1 MNDIFSFISHTSSAI
16 EESLNNTLDF
26 CCRISSKRT
35 KELSSFPFLVDL
47 LGDALH
53 TENLRETAHCRILYG
68 LLQNK
73 DIQRDFIEYFLPDI
87 DCSFESI
94 EIPYPDKRRIDLTI
108 KGDTFFLIIE
118 NKINGACEQKRQID
132 RYVQTALNYYSANE
146 IYVLYLCGESNKYPS
161 EYSISSD
168 TKDLLCD
175 RIICKNYKDNITP
188 WVASV
193 YEHVDFDEQPFLKSA
208 LLMYRT
214 YLENKYNINSQYKE
228 MNNKLDQTIIETLG
242 LESMSLKEKI
252 NVVEDQI
259 NNIDKISE
267 RLSSLLQ
274 EYKSQNNEKNISQWY
289 DECVKILSG
298 HPVLTMADNIEF
310 GFDFK
315 YRNTR
320 FRCCVSYDN
329 NKKPFWGISGLTE
342 NIYSRP
348 NVFNDLQ
355 NFVLQSNKGFHN
367 DEYNSE
373 EWAVSDYEDESEI
386 VNKFITLTRLICSS
400 EQFTLIE

>member
-118 NKINGACEQKRQID
+118 NKINGACEQNKQID

-161 EYSISSD
+161 EYSMSSD
-168 TKDLLCD
+168 IKEQLGD
-175 RIICKNYKDNITP
+175 RIICRNYKDNITP

-259 NNIDKISE
+259 NNIDKISK
-267 RLSSLLQ
+267 RLSFLLQ
-274 EYKSQNNEKNISQWY
+274 EYKSQNNEKNIRQWY
-289 DECVKILSG
+289 DECVNILSG
-298 HPVLTMADNIEF
+298 HPVLTMAKKIEF

-329 NKKPFWGISGLTE
+329 NKKPYWGISGLTE
-342 NIYSRP
+342 NINSCQDI
-348 NVFNDLQ
+348 FNDLQ

-367 DEYNSE
+367 NEYNSK
-373 EWAVSDYEDESEI
+373 EWVVSDYEDESEI

-400 EQFTLIE
+400 EQCTLIE

>member
-1 MNDIFSFISHTSSAI
+1 
-16 EESLNNTLDF
+16 
-26 CCRISSKRT
+26 
-35 KELSSFPFLVDL
+35 
-47 LGDALH
+47 
-53 TENLRETAHCRILYG
+53 
-68 LLQNK
+68 
-73 DIQRDFIEYFLPDI
+73 
-87 DCSFESI
+87 
-94 EIPYPDKRRIDLTI
+94 
-108 KGDTFFLIIE
+108 
-118 NKINGACEQKRQID
+118 
-132 RYVQTALNYYSANE
+132 
-146 IYVLYLCGESNKYPS
+146 
-161 EYSISSD
+161 
-168 TKDLLCD
+168 
-175 RIICKNYKDNITP
+175 
-188 WVASV
+188 
-193 YEHVDFDEQPFLKSA
+193 
-208 LLMYRT
+208 
-214 YLENKYNINSQYKE
+214 

>member
-1 MNDIFSFISHTSSAI
+1 M
-16 EESLNNTLDF
+16 
-26 CCRISSKRT
+26 
-35 KELSSFPFLVDL
+35 VDL

-73 DIQRDFIEYFLPDI
+73 DIQKDFIEYFLPDI

-118 NKINGACEQKRQID
+118 NKINGACEQNKQID

-214 YLENKYNINSQYKE
+214 YLENKYKINSQYKE

-274 EYKSQNNEKNISQWY
+274 EYKSQNNEKNIRQWY

-367 DEYNSE
+367 NEYNSK

-400 EQFTLIE
+400 EQCTLIE

>member
-1 MNDIFSFISHTSSAI
+1 M
-16 EESLNNTLDF
+16 NNTLDF
-26 CCRISSKRT
+26 CCRISSKYT

-53 TENLRETAHCRILYG
+53 TENLRETAHCRILYS

-118 NKINGACEQKRQID
+118 NKINGACEQKKQID

-161 EYSISSD
+161 EYSMSSD
-168 TKDLLCD
+168 IKELLGN

-259 NNIDKISE
+259 NNIDKISK

-342 NIYSRP
+342 NINSCQDI
-348 NVFNDLQ
+348 FNDLQ

-367 DEYNSE
+367 NEYNSK
-373 EWAVSDYEDESEI
+373 EWVVSDYEDESEI
-386 VNKFITLTRLICSS
+386 VNKFITLTRLIRSS
-400 EQFTLIE
+400 EQCTLIE

>member
-26 CCRISSKRT
+26 CCRVSSKRT

-118 NKINGACEQKRQID
+118 NKINGACEQNKQID

-161 EYSISSD
+161 EYSMSSD
-168 TKDLLCD
+168 IKEQLGD
-175 RIICKNYKDNITP
+175 RIICRNYKDNITP

-259 NNIDKISE
+259 NNIDKISK
-267 RLSSLLQ
+267 RLSFLLQ
-274 EYKSQNNEKNISQWY
+274 EYKSQNNEKNIRQWY
-289 DECVKILSG
+289 DECVNILSG
-298 HPVLTMADNIEF
+298 HPVLTMAKKIEF

-329 NKKPFWGISGLTE
+329 NKKPYWGISGLTE
-342 NIYSRP
+342 NINSCQDI
-348 NVFNDLQ
+348 FNDLQ

-367 DEYNSE
+367 NEYNSK
-373 EWAVSDYEDESEI
+373 EWVVSDYEDESEI

-400 EQFTLIE
+400 EQCTLIE

>member
-26 CCRISSKRT
+26 CCRISSKYT

-118 NKINGACEQKRQID
+118 NKINGACEQNKQID

-161 EYSISSD
+161 EYSMSSD
-168 TKDLLCD
+168 IKEQLGD
-175 RIICKNYKDNITP
+175 RIICRNYKDNITP

-259 NNIDKISE
+259 NNIDKISK
-267 RLSSLLQ
+267 RLSFLLQ
-274 EYKSQNNEKNISQWY
+274 EYKSQNNEKNIRQWY
-289 DECVKILSG
+289 DECVNILSG
-298 HPVLTMADNIEF
+298 HPVLTMAKKIEF

-315 YRNTR
+315 YHNTR

-329 NKKPFWGISGLTE
+329 NKKPYWGISGLTE
-342 NIYSRP
+342 NINSCQDI
-348 NVFNDLQ
+348 FNDLQ

-367 DEYNSE
+367 NEYNSK
-373 EWAVSDYEDESEI
+373 EWVVSDYEDESEI

-400 EQFTLIE
+400 EQCTLIE